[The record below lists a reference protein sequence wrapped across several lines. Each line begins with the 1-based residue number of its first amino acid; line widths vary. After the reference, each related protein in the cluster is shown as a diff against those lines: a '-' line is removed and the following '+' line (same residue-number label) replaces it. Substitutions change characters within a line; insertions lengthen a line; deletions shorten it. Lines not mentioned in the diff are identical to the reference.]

1 METGRPKRYWN
12 VIYFE
17 KQNEV
22 WSVEGSTTCE
32 TEHNLADELDK
43 VCVLNS
49 FTRTVSVRKCE
60 TILAD
65 ELQIHSKTSQT
76 YLAS

>member
-1 METGRPKRYWN
+1 METGERYWN

-22 WSVEGSTTCE
+22 WSFEGSTTCE
-32 TEHNLADELDK
+32 TEHNLADKL
-43 VCVLNS
+43 CVLNS
-49 FTRTVSVRKCE
+49 FTRTVFVRKCE

-65 ELQIHSKTSQT
+65 ELQYIKTTSQT

>member
-1 METGRPKRYWN
+1 METGKRYWN
-12 VIYFE
+12 VIYFG

-22 WSVEGSTTCE
+22 WSVEGRTTCE

-60 TILAD
+60 TVLAY
-65 ELQIHSKTSQT
+65 ELQYIKTTSQT

>member
-1 METGRPKRYWN
+1 METGKRYWN
-12 VIYFE
+12 VISFE

-32 TEHNLADELDK
+32 TEHNLADEDK
-43 VCVLNS
+43 ACVLNS

-60 TILAD
+60 TILVD
-65 ELQIHSKTSQT
+65 ELQYI
-76 YLAS
+76 

>member
-1 METGRPKRYWN
+1 METGKRYWK

-43 VCVLNS
+43 VYVLNS
-49 FTRTVSVRKCE
+49 FTRTVSVRECE
-60 TILAD
+60 TVLAD
-65 ELQIHSKTSQT
+65 ELQYI
-76 YLAS
+76 